1 MLKFAVDQQ
10 RFCLLTGEQLLAL
23 WLKAEAEP
31 RSRKALA
38 DSLLDCTGIYGGTA
52 CRRRVDALKDVEHR
66 IVAIPQT

>member
-1 MLKFAVDQQ
+1 MPLSKRGKRAAFPKQMLEFAVDQQ

-38 DSLLDCTGIYGGTA
+38 ESLLDCTGIYGGNGLSPA
-52 CRRRVDALKDVEHR
+52 S
-66 IVAIPQT
+66 